1 MSVSEQAICTIQ
13 EVAEHEQ
20 FIQAV
25 LTHIHISVW
34 IHHPVLQVHCAWR
47 FLHCYKRTGIIKI
60 IIMIAFT
67 HSPAAVCCL
76 YLPGNFF
83 SNTPL
88 SGSCGLVIFNTW
100 RNWGK
105 ISKPFQQQSYGLNC
119 WSVFESL
126 HSSISLCLILWYAVM
141 PEVVSTLCELVCVY
155 VCVCVCMREREGG
168 RERETHTHTMCT
180 HWHAHTHTH
189 NAHTGMHAHT
199 HTHVHTH
206 THTHARM
213 HTYKHTS
220 NREMCASL
228 TQLVKQNMQ
237 RQRLNHTYVHT
248 HTHTHTHINT
258 HTHSKRQAEKLAEVH
273 NESKY

>member
-1 MSVSEQAICTIQ
+1 MSVSEQAICAIQ

-25 LTHIHISVW
+25 VTHIHISVW

-155 VCVCVCMREREGG
+155 VCVCMHEREGG
-168 RERETHTHTMCT
+168 RARKRETHTHTMCT
-180 HWHAHTHTH
+180 HWHAHTHTQCTH
-189 NAHTGMHAHT
+189 RYART
-199 HTHVHTH
+199 HTRMCTRTH
-206 THTHARM
+206 THTHMRA
-213 HTYKHTS
+213 
-220 NREMCASL
+220 C
-228 TQLVKQNMQ
+228 
-237 RQRLNHTYVHT
+237 
-248 HTHTHTHINT
+248 THIST
-258 HTHSKRQAEKLAEVH
+258 HLTERCVQAWH
-273 NESKY
+273 NL